1 MICVVTGAGGGTG
14 PAIVDIL
21 FEKSKSVVAVLR
33 GNEESWQETG
43 EHFLIKADMSDA
55 VTVSKLAEE
64 VCRRLGTF
72 HVWVNVVGG
81 FSMGPTVEEAPAKEW
96 EKMWQLNFMTAL
108 NGCKAALPV
117 MKEQKFGRIIN
128 FGSLA
133 GLDGM
138 VQAGPYAASKAA
150 VINLSKSVALE
161 YADYHITSNVI
172 VPDIID
178 TPANRTAMP
187 EADFLQWT
195 SPEEIAKTMVK
206 IIESE
211 QTNEIVR
218 V

>member
-1 MICVVTGAGGGTG
+1 
-14 PAIVDIL
+14 
-21 FEKSKSVVAVLR
+21 
-33 GNEESWQETG
+33 
-43 EHFLIKADMSDA
+43 
-55 VTVSKLAEE
+55 
-64 VCRRLGTF
+64 
-72 HVWVNVVGG
+72 
-81 FSMGPTVEEAPAKEW
+81 
-96 EKMWQLNFMTAL
+96 
-108 NGCKAALPV
+108 
-117 MKEQKFGRIIN
+117 
-128 FGSLA
+128 
-133 GLDGM
+133 M

-195 SPEEIAKTMVK
+195 SPEEIAKTVVK